1 MANRLTENKN
11 RDASFPASEK
21 AFEDVEYEKSEEDR
35 QQQVGQR
42 GTKHRRH
49 LLFLKRFLSFNTQRD
64 SQYSV
69 NHAHYSG
76 HSFAFAVRRWLE
88 GQD

>member
-49 LLFLKRFLSFNTQRD
+49 LLFLKRFFENPLAGLNCIANASRFP
-64 SQYSV
+64 
-69 NHAHYSG
+69 
-76 HSFAFAVRRWLE
+76 
-88 GQD
+88 